1 MSGEELARCHA
12 GSMLRGRPGRY
23 YCARCLVRSL
33 NAVAWTKREA
43 HRAIVVPFR
52 WPIGLRTT
60 LCRRRNPCRDCG
72 WLGGAR
78 IGAVERPVEV
88 SPRIV
93 PSMYSG
99 VSETGA

>member
-1 MSGEELARCHA
+1 MIGEELARCHA

-43 HRAIVVPFR
+43 RRAIGVLFR

-60 LCRRRNPCRDCG
+60 LCRRRHPCRECG
-72 WLGGAR
+72 GLGGAR
-78 IGAVERPVEV
+78 IGAIEGHAEV
-88 SPRIV
+88 PPRIA
-93 PSMYSG
+93 PSCSG

>member
-1 MSGEELARCHA
+1 MIGEELARCHV

-33 NAVAWTKREA
+33 SAVAWTKREA
-43 HRAIVVPFR
+43 RRAIAVLFR

-60 LCRRRNPCRDCG
+60 LCSRRDPCRDCG

-78 IGAVERPVEV
+78 IGAVERPAEV
-88 SPRIV
+88 LPQIA
-93 PSMYSG
+93 PSCTVG
-99 VSETGA
+99 